1 MQEFAETGGTSS
13 LETFQSTSPSNN
25 GTKNGTITKSNQHLV
40 FDGFTSPPID
50 TGVGTSQG
58 NLFLD
63 GDHSM
68 VIRYKIYNRFGQLV
82 RRVQLFFIQ
91 IDIYLKKYHKS
102 MPVMEITIE
111 MESLNCCY
119 AYKVFVL
126 SINTV

>member
-25 GTKNGTITKSNQHLV
+25 STKNVTTTKSNQHLV

-50 TGVGTSQG
+50 AGVGTSEG

-68 VIRYKIYNRFGQLV
+68 VITYKIHNKFRQLI
-82 RRVQLFFIQ
+82 RRLQLFFIE
-91 IDIYLKKYHKS
+91 IDIYLYIHYKS
-102 MPVMEITIE
+102 TPVMEITIE

-126 SINTV
+126 SLNTV

>member
-25 GTKNGTITKSNQHLV
+25 STKNVTTTKSNQHLV

-50 TGVGTSQG
+50 AGVGTSEG

-68 VIRYKIYNRFGQLV
+68 VIRYKIHNKFCQLV
-82 RRVQLFFIQ
+82 RRVQLFLIE
-91 IDIYLKKYHKS
+91 IDIYLYIHYKS
-102 MPVMEITIE
+102 ASVMEITIE